1 LLPDSENEM
10 AWDIGQNGFEM
21 KLSSYVPRLVEEN
34 IGEVLD
40 DAIGRSGLSRSDV
53 DIWAIHP
60 GGRAILDKT
69 AETLGVDPAAFEVS
83 YEVLRNYGNMS
94 SATIMFVL
102 DRIMRDGRSG
112 NVFAAAFGPGL
123 TLEAAHMQKVASR
136 EPLEAGVG

>member
-102 DRIMRDGRSG
+102 DRIMRDRRSG